1 MPEESK
7 NLLIESQASRE
18 TLLKELI
25 RNSLMA
31 SDKYFSYQMMCL
43 PRPNAIQAQVSP
55 YRDKLRYWSKAVFF
69 FFFFYKALHRCIF
82 EDVSPK
88 RNSECCIPEASRQ
101 LYVLLSSKFIHWGP
115 WWNQGIHIAY
125 AMELFIHSLLRVG
138 GFFFLIFAASSQP
151 LVPQCYE
158 GNSDEDTEMNIHGNC
173 KHRKFQMRNPMI
185 FLIFF
190 FFFF

>member
-1 MPEESK
+1 
-7 NLLIESQASRE
+7 
-18 TLLKELI
+18 
-25 RNSLMA
+25 MA

-101 LYVLLSSKFIHWGP
+101 LYVLLSSKFIH
-115 WWNQGIHIAY
+115 
-125 AMELFIHSLLRVG
+125 
-138 GFFFLIFAASSQP
+138 
-151 LVPQCYE
+151 
-158 GNSDEDTEMNIHGNC
+158 
-173 KHRKFQMRNPMI
+173 
-185 FLIFF
+185 
-190 FFFF
+190 

>member
-69 FFFFYKALHRCIF
+69 FFFSIK
-82 EDVSPK
+82 
-88 RNSECCIPEASRQ
+88 
-101 LYVLLSSKFIHWGP
+101 
-115 WWNQGIHIAY
+115 
-125 AMELFIHSLLRVG
+125 LFIDVFLKMYLQSAILSAVFQRPLDNYMFYSLVN
-138 GFFFLIFAASSQP
+138 SSIEA
-151 LVPQCYE
+151 L
-158 GNSDEDTEMNIHGNC
+158 DEI
-173 KHRKFQMRNPMI
+173 KVFI
-185 FLIFF
+185 
-190 FFFF
+190 